1 MLDLL
6 RFLSCRAQKPD
17 SGEDALLLV
26 ENYWQSKMKPHCPTC
41 RHIMHR
47 ATDSALMCRRNGRL
61 ADPRNAATCGE
72 FDREPGSDDERL
84 VWFDGAWMVDATQDL

>member
-1 MLDLL
+1 
-6 RFLSCRAQKPD
+6 
-17 SGEDALLLV
+17 
-26 ENYWQSKMKPHCPTC
+26 
-41 RHIMHR
+41 MHR